1 MSPVE
6 VPELLRFRCSDP
18 TAPPVDAWDARI
30 LSCQPVLDAH
40 VVRFDGGSSS
50 FLAVVGSTES
60 GPFLCLPDWMVAA
73 SLSDYNDSFYNLER
87 LVPLLG
93 PVDATTVACALR
105 AAHKAGL
112 I

>member
-1 MSPVE
+1 MSRME

-18 TAPPVDAWDARI
+18 IALPVDAWEARI
-30 LSCQPVLDAH
+30 LSCQPLLDAH
-40 VVRFDGGSSS
+40 VLHIDGGSS
-50 FLAVVGSTES
+50 FLAFVGSTES
-60 GPFLCLPDWMVAA
+60 GHFLCLPDWDVAA
-73 SLSDYNDSFYNLER
+73 SLSDYDDTFYNLER